1 MDELDEITLT
11 GLTVFGYHGVFDFE
25 RRQGQEFTVDLTLQ
39 LSLVAAAA
47 SDDVADTVHYGEF
60 ADQVAAVLSG
70 EPADLLETVAQRIA
84 DRALA
89 YARVDAV
96 EVTIHKPQAPITV
109 PFDDVS
115 VTIRR
120 AREGVPA

>member
-1 MDELDEITLT
+1 MSDRITLT
-11 GLTVFGYHGVFDFE
+11 GIRATGYHGVYAHE
-25 RRQGQEFTVDLTLQ
+25 RREGQVFIADVALE
-39 LSLVAAAA
+39 LSLADAAR

>member
-1 MDELDEITLT
+1 MSDRITLT
-11 GLTVFGYHGVFDFE
+11 GIRATGYHGVYEHE
-25 RRQGQEFTVDLTLQ
+25 RREGQVFIADVVLE
-39 LSLVAAAA
+39 LSLADAAR

-70 EPADLLETVAQRIA
+70 DPADLLETVAQRIA

-120 AREGVPA
+120 AREGVPT

>member
-1 MDELDEITLT
+1 MSDRITLT
-11 GLTVFGYHGVFDFE
+11 GIRATGHHGVYEHE
-25 RRQGQEFTVDLTLQ
+25 RREGQVFIADVVLE
-39 LSLVAAAA
+39 LSLADAAR

-70 EPADLLETVAQRIA
+70 DPVDLLETVAQRIA

-96 EVTIHKPQAPITV
+96 EVTIHKPQAPIAV

-120 AREGVPA
+120 AREGAPA

>member
-1 MDELDEITLT
+1 MSDRITLT
-11 GLTVFGYHGVFDFE
+11 GIRATGYHGVYEHE
-25 RRQGQEFTVDLTLQ
+25 RREGQVFIADVALE
-39 LSLVAAAA
+39 LSLADAAR

>member
-1 MDELDEITLT
+1 MSDRITLT
-11 GLTVFGYHGVFDFE
+11 GIRATGYHGVYEHE
-25 RRQGQEFTVDLTLQ
+25 RREGQVFIADVVLE
-39 LSLVAAAA
+39 LSLADAAR

-70 EPADLLETVAQRIA
+70 DPADLLETVAQRIA

-96 EVTIHKPQAPITV
+96 EVTIHKPQAPIAV

>member
-1 MDELDEITLT
+1 MSDRITLT
-11 GLTVFGYHGVFDFE
+11 GIRATGYHGVYAHE
-25 RRQGQEFTVDLTLQ
+25 RREGQVFIADVVLE
-39 LSLVAAAA
+39 LSLADAAR

-70 EPADLLETVAQRIA
+70 DPVDLLETVAQRIA

-89 YARVDAV
+89 NPRVDAV
-96 EVTIHKPQAPITV
+96 EVTIHKPQAPIAV

-120 AREGVPA
+120 AREGAPA

>member
-1 MDELDEITLT
+1 MSDRITLNGIRAT
-11 GLTVFGYHGVFDFE
+11 GYHGVYEHE
-25 RRQGQEFTVDLTLQ
+25 RREGQVFIADVVLE
-39 LSLVAAAA
+39 LSLADAAR

-60 ADQVAAVLSG
+60 ADQVAAVLAG
-70 EPADLLETVAQRIA
+70 DPVDLLETVAQRIA

-96 EVTIHKPQAPITV
+96 EVTIHKPQAPIAV

-120 AREGVPA
+120 AREGAPA

>member
-1 MDELDEITLT
+1 MSDRITLT
-11 GLTVFGYHGVFDFE
+11 GIRATGYHGVYEHE
-25 RRQGQEFTVDLTLQ
+25 RREGQVFIADVVLE
-39 LSLVAAAA
+39 LSLADAAR

-60 ADQVAAVLSG
+60 ADQVAAVLAG
-70 EPADLLETVAQRIA
+70 DPADLLETVAQRIA

-89 YARVDAV
+89 YPRVDVV
-96 EVTIHKPQAPITV
+96 EVTIHKPQAPIAV

>member
-1 MDELDEITLT
+1 MSDRITLT
-11 GLTVFGYHGVFDFE
+11 GIRATGYHGVYEHE
-25 RRQGQEFTVDLTLQ
+25 RREGQVFIADVALE
-39 LSLVAAAA
+39 LSLADAAR

-96 EVTIHKPQAPITV
+96 EVTIHKPQAPIAV

-120 AREGVPA
+120 AREGVPT

>member
-1 MDELDEITLT
+1 MSDRITLT
-11 GLTVFGYHGVFDFE
+11 GIRATGYHGVYAHE
-25 RRQGQEFTVDLTLQ
+25 RREGQVFIADVVLE
-39 LSLVAAAA
+39 LSLADAAR

-70 EPADLLETVAQRIA
+70 DPVDLLETVAQRIA

-96 EVTIHKPQAPITV
+96 EVTIHKPQAPIAV

-120 AREGVPA
+120 AREGAPA

>member
-1 MDELDEITLT
+1 MTDRIRLDGIRAT
-11 GLTVFGYHGVFDFE
+11 GFHGVYPDE
-25 RRQGQEFTVDLTLQ
+25 RRDGQEFIADVVLE
-39 LSLVAAAA
+39 LSLADAAR

-60 ADQVAAVLSG
+60 AEAVAAILAGDPVN
-70 EPADLLETVAQRIA
+70 LLEKLAQRIA
-84 DRALA
+84 DAALA
-89 YARVDAV
+89 YTRVAAV

-120 AREGVPA
+120 ERGVA

>member
-1 MDELDEITLT
+1 MSDRITLT
-11 GLTVFGYHGVFDFE
+11 GIRATGHHGVYEHE
-25 RRQGQEFTVDLTLQ
+25 RREGQVFIADVVLE
-39 LSLVAAAA
+39 LSLADAAR

-60 ADQVAAVLSG
+60 ADQVAAVLAG
-70 EPADLLETVAQRIA
+70 DPADLLETVAQRIA

-89 YARVDAV
+89 YPRVDVV
-96 EVTIHKPQAPITV
+96 EVTIHKPQAPIAV

>member
-1 MDELDEITLT
+1 MSDRITLT
-11 GLTVFGYHGVFDFE
+11 GIRATGHHGVYEHE
-25 RRQGQEFTVDLTLQ
+25 RREGQVFIADVVLE
-39 LSLVAAAA
+39 LSLADAAR

-60 ADQVAAVLSG
+60 ADQVAAALAG
-70 EPADLLETVAQRIA
+70 DPADLLETVAQRIA

-89 YARVDAV
+89 YPRVDVV
-96 EVTIHKPQAPITV
+96 EVTIHKPQAPIAV

>member
-1 MDELDEITLT
+1 MSDRITLT
-11 GLTVFGYHGVFDFE
+11 GIRATGYHGVYAHE
-25 RRQGQEFTVDLTLQ
+25 RREGQVFIADVALE
-39 LSLVAAAA
+39 LSLAAAA
-47 SDDVADTVHYGEF
+47 QSDDVDDTVHYGEF

-96 EVTIHKPQAPITV
+96 EVTIHKPQAPIAV

>member
-1 MDELDEITLT
+1 MTDRITLT
-11 GLTVFGYHGVFDFE
+11 GIRATGYHGVYEHE
-25 RRQGQEFTVDLTLQ
+25 RREGQVFIADVVLE
-39 LSLVAAAA
+39 LSLADAAR

-60 ADQVAAVLSG
+60 ADQVAAVLAG
-70 EPADLLETVAQRIA
+70 DPADLLETVAQRIA

-89 YARVDAV
+89 YPRVDVV
-96 EVTIHKPQAPITV
+96 EVTIHKPQAPIAV

-120 AREGVPA
+120 AREGAPA

>member
-1 MDELDEITLT
+1 MSDRITLT
-11 GLTVFGYHGVFDFE
+11 GIRATGHHGVYEHE
-25 RRQGQEFTVDLTLQ
+25 RREGQTFIADVVLE
-39 LSLVAAAA
+39 LSLADAART
-47 SDDVADTVHYGEF
+47 DDVADTVHYGEL

-70 EPADLLETVAQRIA
+70 DPADLLETVAQRIA

-96 EVTIHKPQAPITV
+96 HVTIHKPQAPITV

-115 VTIRR
+115 VSIRR
-120 AREGVPA
+120 VREGAPA